1 VDGYAAPQLHTHAVI
16 FNMTE
21 REDGTTCALQPQGLF
36 DSQQFATAVYQSEL
50 MYRLRNLGYEIEA
63 GRSGAPEIKGYSQD
77 YLDASSPRSQQIR
90 DYLERTGFQGPEAAQ
105 IAAHS
110 TRDKKQIHTPDEV
123 LMAHRQIAANF
134 GNQADHVVGVARNHA
149 QQRSPEAPQLKAREG
164 VTYARDRSFER
175 EAVIDERDIIRDAL
189 RRGMGETNYPHVR
202 ANFESRVASRE
213 FQMVSGQK
221 YETGRQF
228 TTQQTIYAERQVI
241 RLMQQG
247 RNQALQVMPIQ
258 EAVKLT
264 DSRGQ
269 LNSAQRSAIEQVL
282 TSRDFIQG
290 LQGVAGAGKTTTLSA
305 IREGAEQRG
314 YEVQGFAPTSR
325 AAHQLREAGISAETL
340 QAFLARGGEGGPG
353 PSRHLYMVDESS
365 LASTKQMRDFLEKIH
380 PQDRVLLI
388 GDKRQHQGVEA
399 GKRFEQMQ
407 QFGMH
412 TARLDQIVRQKDP
425 ELLKAVEHLSKGE
438 IAQGIG
444 MLQQQGRVTQ
454 IVDQQQRIQAL
465 AKSYAAMPESTIIVS
480 PDNASRREIN
490 QAVRVE
496 LQAAAVVD
504 SANHA
509 MRVLTPRSDMT
520 GADRAW
526 AARYHLGDVLH
537 YHRGSKDIGI
547 EPRSYA
553 QVVATDPK
561 ENRLTVEKGDG
572 EQVSYDPSR
581 LRGIS
586 AYHQIER
593 EFAVGD
599 RLQFTAPNR
608 ELGVANRDLGTV
620 EHISLDGQVALRMD
634 NGKSVTFDAS
644 EMRHF
649 DHGYAVTSHS
659 SQGLTAERVLVNV
672 DTSAHPDLI
681 NSRFA
686 YVSVSRASLDAH
698 VYTNDTASIVPG
710 LSRDAS
716 KTSALE
722 VGHTPSINQGIGM
735 EI

>member
-1 VDGYAAPQLHTHAVI
+1 
-16 FNMTE
+16 
-21 REDGTTCALQPQGLF
+21 
-36 DSQQFATAVYQSEL
+36 
-50 MYRLRNLGYEIEA
+50 
-63 GRSGAPEIKGYSQD
+63 
-77 YLDASSPRSQQIR
+77 
-90 DYLERTGFQGPEAAQ
+90 
-105 IAAHS
+105 
-110 TRDKKQIHTPDEV
+110 
-123 LMAHRQIAANF
+123 
-134 GNQADHVVGVARNHA
+134 
-149 QQRSPEAPQLKAREG
+149 
-164 VTYARDRSFER
+164 
-175 EAVIDERDIIRDAL
+175 
-189 RRGMGETNYPHVR
+189 
-202 ANFESRVASRE
+202 
-213 FQMVSGQK
+213 
-221 YETGRQF
+221 
-228 TTQQTIYAERQVI
+228 
-241 RLMQQG
+241 
-247 RNQALQVMPIQ
+247 
-258 EAVKLT
+258 
-264 DSRGQ
+264 
-269 LNSAQRSAIEQVL
+269 
-282 TSRDFIQG
+282 
-290 LQGVAGAGKTTTLSA
+290 
-305 IREGAEQRG
+305 
-314 YEVQGFAPTSR
+314 
-325 AAHQLREAGISAETL
+325 
-340 QAFLARGGEGGPG
+340 
-353 PSRHLYMVDESS
+353 
-365 LASTKQMRDFLEKIH
+365 
-380 PQDRVLLI
+380 
-388 GDKRQHQGVEA
+388 
-399 GKRFEQMQ
+399 
-407 QFGMH
+407 
-412 TARLDQIVRQKDP
+412 
-425 ELLKAVEHLSKGE
+425 
-438 IAQGIG
+438 
-444 MLQQQGRVTQ
+444 MLQQLGRVTQ

-608 ELGVANRDLGTV
+608 ELGVANRDLGTI

-722 VGHTPSINQGIGM
+722 VGHTPLINQGIGM